1 MRVTRYLE
9 IHRKEKSPETAIS
22 RDLGAFAGYHQS
34 MERVMGIE
42 PT

>member
-1 MRVTRYLE
+1 MSVARHLE

-22 RDLGAFAGYHQS
+22 RDFGAFYSYHQS

>member
-1 MRVTRYLE
+1 MSVIRLCEKY
-9 IHRKEKSPETAIS
+9 RKEKSPETAIS
-22 RDLGAFAGYHQS
+22 RDLGALYSYHQS